1 MAAEKTERVTIRMTP
16 QERAALEWLAAEA
29 GTTAAGV
36 VRAWVAPWV
45 GRARRGA
52 DEAGSGAP
60 AAEATAVPD
69 AGAAHGEAAV
79 DEAGVVWEVVPAE
92 WPDVAK

>member
-29 GTTAAGV
+29 GTTTAGV

-45 GRARRGA
+45 GRAR
-52 DEAGSGAP
+52 
-60 AAEATAVPD
+60 
-69 AGAAHGEAAV
+69 
-79 DEAGVVWEVVPAE
+79 
-92 WPDVAK
+92 